1 LRLIKDLKIYGEH
14 LMLEAIK
21 PLIDSGIVNEDTKR
35 AIQEA
40 WEVKLSE
47 ARDAAKAELREEF
60 ARRYE
65 HDKSVMVEA
74 LDKMVTESLKA
85 ELVEFAEEKRKL
97 AEDRVAFK
105 QHVSETGRKFNQ
117 FLTNKLAEEIVEL
130 RSDRKTQMEAIEK
143 LNKFV
148 IRQLAEEIKDFGQ
161 DKKELAETKVKL
173 LANAQATLES
183 VQKNMIKRSAA
194 LIKESVATNLKA
206 ELKQFKTDIKE
217 ARENMFGRR
226 IFEAFASEFAVTHLN
241 ENAEIKKLRSVLEAK
256 EKVIAEAKAEAE
268 EKAKLVESK
277 NTEIKMITESVS
289 RQKTVDEL
297 CTTLTKDKANL
308 MRELLENVQT
318 PKLKSAFDKYLP
330 AVLNNAKPSQVASGK
345 SVLAE
350 SRVEHTGDK
359 TATAVEINDNNVVD
373 IKRLAGLK

>member
-1 LRLIKDLKIYGEH
+1 MLDAFKKLFESGMISEEIKADIETAWNSKL
-14 LMLEAIK
+14 
-21 PLIDSGIVNEDTKR
+21 
-35 AIQEA
+35 QET
-40 WEVKLSE
+40 
-47 ARDAAKAELREEF
+47 RDQLTAELREEF

-85 ELVEFAEEKRKL
+85 ELVEFADEKRKL

-130 RSDRKTQMEAIEK
+130 RTDRKTQMEAIEK

-148 IRQLAEEIKDFGQ
+148 IRQLAEEIKEFSQ
-161 DKKELAETKVKL
+161 DKKDLAETKVKL
-173 LANAQATLES
+173 LANAQVKLES
-183 VQKNMIKRSAA
+183 VQKNLIQRSAA

-206 ELKQFKTDIKE
+206 ELSQFKTDIKE

-256 EKVIAEAKAEAE
+256 DKVIAEAKAQAD

-277 NTEIKMITESVS
+277 ETEIKMITESVS

-297 CTTLTKDKANL
+297 CQTLTKDKANL

-345 SVLAE
+345 TVLAE

-359 TATAVEINDNNVVD
+359 TAQAVETNDNNVVD

>member
-1 LRLIKDLKIYGEH
+1 
-14 LMLEAIK
+14 MLEAIK
-21 PLIDSGIVNEDTKR
+21 PLIDSGIVNEDTKL

-40 WEVKLSE
+40 WDAKLVE

-85 ELVEFAEEKRKL
+85 ELVEFADEKRKL

-130 RSDRKTQMEAIEK
+130 RTDRKTQMEAIEK

-148 IRQLAEEIKDFGQ
+148 IRQLAEEIKEFSQ
-161 DKKELAETKVKL
+161 DKKDLAETKVKL
-173 LANAQATLES
+173 LANAQIKLES
-183 VQKNMIKRSAA
+183 VQKNLIQRSAA

-206 ELKQFKTDIKE
+206 ELSQFKTDIKE

-256 EKVIAEAKAEAE
+256 DKVIAEAKAQAE

-277 NTEIKMITESVS
+277 ETQIKMITESVS

-297 CTTLTKDKANL
+297 CQTLTKDKANL

-345 SVLAE
+345 TVLAE

-359 TATAVEINDNNVVD
+359 TAQAVETNDNNVVD

>member
-1 LRLIKDLKIYGEH
+1 
-14 LMLEAIK
+14 MLEAIK
-21 PLIDSGIVNEDTKR
+21 PLIDSGIVNEDTKL

-40 WEVKLSE
+40 WDAKLVE

-85 ELVEFAEEKRKL
+85 ELVEFADEKRKL

-130 RSDRKTQMEAIEK
+130 RTDRKTQMEAIEK

-148 IRQLAEEIKDFGQ
+148 IRQLAEEIKEFSQ
-161 DKKELAETKVKL
+161 DKKDLAETKVKL
-173 LANAQATLES
+173 LANAQVKLES
-183 VQKNMIKRSAA
+183 VQKNLIQRSAA

-206 ELKQFKTDIKE
+206 ELSQFKTDIKE

-256 EKVIAEAKAEAE
+256 DKVIAEIGRAH
-268 EKAKLVESK
+268 V
-277 NTEIKMITESVS
+277 
-289 RQKTVDEL
+289 
-297 CTTLTKDKANL
+297 
-308 MRELLENVQT
+308 
-318 PKLKSAFDKYLP
+318 
-330 AVLNNAKPSQVASGK
+330 
-345 SVLAE
+345 
-350 SRVEHTGDK
+350 
-359 TATAVEINDNNVVD
+359 
-373 IKRLAGLK
+373 